1 MPPMRLWSA
10 AAQARAWQEKAKR
23 LYDRKFEE
31 VAEAE
36 TQNNE
41 AIKRT
46 LEKSE
51 ALEKPAKNLVT
62 MRAESL
68 ATTEAYFS

>member
-1 MPPMRLWSA
+1 MEA
-10 AAQARAWQEKAKR
+10 AAQARAWQEEAKR
-23 LYDRKFEE
+23 LYYRKFEE

-51 ALEKPAKNLVT
+51 ALEKPVKN
-62 MRAESL
+62 R
-68 ATTEAYFS
+68 